1 MPTECAACTRDSARA
16 RPRAAWVALV
26 SGLLAAAIPKCPL
39 CLAAWLSIFGVTA
52 GALGAAAVQVLRPL
66 ALAVCGLALGFALL
80 KMIRTSER
88 PAADP

>member
-52 GALGAAAVQVLRPL
+52 GALGAAVQVLRPL
-66 ALAVCGLALGFALL
+66 ALAVCGLALGLTLL

-88 PAADP
+88 PAVDP

>member
-52 GALGAAAVQVLRPL
+52 GALGAAVQVLRPL
-66 ALAVCGLALGFALL
+66 ALAVCGLALG
-80 KMIRTSER
+80 TSER
-88 PAADP
+88 PAVDP